1 MDNYMSVQDFPDCT
15 SAMNPKVRWQEN
27 DPRTGLTFLPWIQ
40 SATNGACPSDG
51 KSNIFVR
58 LAENVPGRCYTYKV
72 IESICVLI
80 QYIEHPETASY
91 SWNYKKYTK

>member
-1 MDNYMSVQDFPDCT
+1 
-15 SAMNPKVRWQEN
+15 MNPKVRWQEN

-58 LAENVPGRCYTYKV
+58 LAENVPGRCYTYQV

-91 SWNYKKYTK
+91 SWNYVSGCYENGAFAKYANA